1 MPSHSSSP
9 RHSSSRASR
18 ALSRHG
24 AQPRQRAHAHAVSAL
39 ALGALVVSSPG
50 IAQAH
55 LRLIDPPSW
64 VVEGAL
70 GDPQKTSPCGGTQV
84 TETGVVTTFRA
95 GEEITVAWQE
105 TVPHPGH
112 FRISLARDRADL
124 IDPPVETTN
133 GDGVSGTSISAEIM
147 DTPRY
152 PVLVDNL
159 FPRSLVITP
168 DAFTTTVTLPDET
181 CDSCTLQL
189 IQFMAQHGPGYFY
202 YHCANVRIVAAD
214 ADLPEEDGAT
224 GAAGA
229 ASSGT
234 GSSSSTGG
242 VAGSEPVGA
251 GVPAATSSA
260 ETGASIGQVGAAGA
274 SATSSSAGA
283 SAASTTPSGAPS
295 SSTPAGS
302 LSDDDDDDDGGC
314 ALASRNAAGT
324 GQAGIG
330 RVLLCLLTLLGV
342 ASLRRGAADRSLCGR
357 SST

>member
-214 ADLPEEDGAT
+214 ADLPEEDGA
-224 GAAGA
+224 AGA

-357 SST
+357 SSSG